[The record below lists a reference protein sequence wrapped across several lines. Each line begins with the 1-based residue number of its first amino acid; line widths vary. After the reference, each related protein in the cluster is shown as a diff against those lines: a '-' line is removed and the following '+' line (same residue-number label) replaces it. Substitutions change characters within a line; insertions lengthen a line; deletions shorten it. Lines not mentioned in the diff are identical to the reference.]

1 MANGNETQTGIP
13 SLSSLL
19 NQETKRDSIP
29 SLSSLLSKQT
39 QDTFTST
46 PEIRPEMPTFSEA
59 FFGSLG
65 EELTFGKLYNDPRLD
80 ADELSGAAKAGKML
94 GAGAAFFGVTALATV
109 MTGGLGGLAILGSS
123 AARLSQCAKIYNA
136 AKKAGDVSKMA
147 EGVAKAGIGVKN
159 SLLVNTLGKNGVQK
173 GYIDKFMN
181 LAENDV
187 AAARFDPNTGGTT
200 HLVLLVK

>member
-19 NQETKRDSIP
+19 NQDTKQDSIP
-29 SLSSLLSKQT
+29 NLLSLQP
-39 QDTFTST
+39 QNALTSI
-46 PEIRPEMPTFSEA
+46 PEIRQEMPSFSEA

-109 MTGGLGGLAILGSS
+109 MTGGLGGLAIL
-123 AARLSQCAKIYNA
+123 AA
-136 AKKAGDVSKMA
+136 V
-147 EGVAKAGIGVKN
+147 
-159 SLLVNTLGKNGVQK
+159 
-173 GYIDKFMN
+173 
-181 LAENDV
+181 
-187 AAARFDPNTGGTT
+187 
-200 HLVLLVK
+200 